1 MRTESEAFDDGG
13 FIITEEDK
21 IRMASLLALRAALKL
36 EATTEL
42 KRRGKSARSMAQEFL
57 NMSGRPTARTVYRRL
72 NEYIVTQLGPDFDKP
87 LS

>member
-1 MRTESEAFDDGG
+1 MRTESEAHDDDG
-13 FIITEEDK
+13 FSITGEDRV
-21 IRMASLLALRAALKL
+21 RMASLLALRTALKL

-57 NMSGRPTARTVYRRL
+57 NMGGRPTARTVYRRL
-72 NEYIVTQLGPDFDKP
+72 NEYIVAQLGPDFDKP